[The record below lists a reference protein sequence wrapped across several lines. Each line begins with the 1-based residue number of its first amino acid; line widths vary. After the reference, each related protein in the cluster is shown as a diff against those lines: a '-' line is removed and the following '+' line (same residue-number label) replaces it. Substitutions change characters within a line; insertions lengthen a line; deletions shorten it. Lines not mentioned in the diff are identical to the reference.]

1 MRGSAVRPRP
11 DQVADLTR
19 AGRLPLAPV
28 AQDQLDILGEGFRQA
43 FDDIRKHAPATV
55 ATGDEPEVTSLM
67 AAGLNV
73 LIQEDSLGAARPLGR
88 TGIRE

>member
-11 DQVADLTR
+11 DQVAEVTR

-28 AQDQLDILGEGFRQA
+28 AEDQLDILAEGFRQA
-43 FDDIRKHAPATV
+43 FDDIRKHAPAT
-55 ATGDEPEVTSLM
+55 
-67 AAGLNV
+67 
-73 LIQEDSLGAARPLGR
+73 EDSLGAARPLGR